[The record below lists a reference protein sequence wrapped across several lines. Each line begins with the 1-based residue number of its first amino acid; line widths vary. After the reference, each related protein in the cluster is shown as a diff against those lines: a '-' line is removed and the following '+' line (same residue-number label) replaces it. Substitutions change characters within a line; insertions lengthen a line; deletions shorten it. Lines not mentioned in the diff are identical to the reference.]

1 MSLESDSK
9 HKNMKPNKVHTLQ
22 QKWLRFLIFGIA
34 LIVLGAMA
42 ITFPLIATLTIELII
57 GCILVIGGIAH
68 VIHAFGI
75 RAWSGFFSMLLA
87 GILYL
92 IFGIMM
98 LASPLIG
105 VLTITF
111 LLTSFLIAEGI
122 FKIVIAFQLR
132 PLSNWGWVL
141 FGGIA
146 ALLLGFLIW
155 AQWPSSAVWVIGL
168 FVGVDI
174 IFTGWAMVLIAL
186 TLHSVN
192 KKED

>member
-9 HKNMKPNKVHTLQ
+9 NKNVKPNKVHTLQ
-22 QKWLRFLIFGIA
+22 QKWLRFLIFGIT

-68 VIHAFGI
+68 VIHAFGM

-87 GILYL
+87 GVLYL
-92 IFGIMM
+92 VFGIMM

-105 VLTITF
+105 ALTIT
-111 LLTSFLIAEGI
+111 LLLAVFLIAEGI
-122 FKIVIAFQLR
+122 FKIVIAFQFR
-132 PLSNWGWVL
+132 PLSNWVWML

-155 AQWPSSAVWVIGL
+155 AQWPNSAVWVIGL

-186 TLHSVN
+186 TLHSAH
-192 KKED
+192 KKEV

>member
-1 MSLESDSK
+1 MNSESESK
-9 HKNMKPNKVHTLQ
+9 QQNLKPKEAHPLQ
-22 QKWLRFLIFGIA
+22 EKWLRFLIFGIV

-42 ITFPLIATLTIELII
+42 ITFPLLATLTIEMII

-68 VIHAFGI
+68 VLHSFGT
-75 RAWSGFFSMLLA
+75 RVWSGFFSMLLA

-105 VLTITF
+105 ALTIT
-111 LLTSFLIAEGI
+111 LILVVFLIAEGI
-122 FKIVIAFQLR
+122 CKIVIAFQLR

-186 TLHSVN
+186 TLHSAH
-192 KKED
+192 KK

>member
-1 MSLESDSK
+1 MGLESDN
-9 HKNMKPNKVHTLQ
+9 KNKVMKPNKPHTLEK
-22 QKWLRFLIFGIA
+22 KWLRFLIFGIA
-34 LIVLGAMA
+34 LIVLGAMT
-42 ITFPLIATLTIELII
+42 ITFPLLATLTIEMVI

-68 VIHAFGI
+68 VLHAFGM
-75 RAWSGFFSMLLA
+75 RGWSGFFSMLLV
-87 GILYL
+87 GIFYL

-105 VLTITF
+105 ALTITF
-111 LLTSFLIAEGI
+111 ILVAFLIGEGI

-141 FGGIA
+141 LGGIT
-146 ALLLGFLIW
+146 ALLLGSLIW
-155 AQWPSSAVWVIGL
+155 AQWPARAVWVIGL

-186 TLHSVN
+186 TLHSAY

>member
-1 MSLESDSK
+1 MSPESDSK
-9 HKNMKPNKVHTLQ
+9 HENMKPNRAHPLQ
-22 QKWLRFLIFGIA
+22 KKWLRFLIFGIV

-42 ITFPLIATLTIELII
+42 ITFPLLATFTIEMII
-57 GCILVIGGIAH
+57 GYIFVIGGIAH
-68 VIHAFGI
+68 ILHAFGT

-98 LASPLIG
+98 LVSPLIG
-105 VLTITF
+105 ALTITII
-111 LLTSFLIAEGI
+111 LASFLIAEGI

-132 PLSNWGWVL
+132 PLSNWGWML

-146 ALLLGFLIW
+146 ALFLGFLIW
-155 AQWPSSAVWVIGL
+155 AQWPSSGALVIGL

-186 TLHSVN
+186 TLYSAH

>member
-9 HKNMKPNKVHTLQ
+9 NKNMKPNKAHTLQ
-22 QKWLRFLIFGIA
+22 QKWLRFLVFGIA

-42 ITFPLIATLTIELII
+42 ITFPLIATLTIEMVI

-68 VIHAFGI
+68 VIHAFGM
-75 RAWSGFFSMLLA
+75 RAWSGFFSMLLT
-87 GILYL
+87 GVLYL

-105 VLTITF
+105 VLTIT
-111 LLTSFLIAEGI
+111 LLLAAFLIAEGI

-132 PLSNWGWVL
+132 PLSNWGWML

-146 ALLLGFLIW
+146 ALFFGFLIW

-186 TLHSVN
+186 TLHSTH